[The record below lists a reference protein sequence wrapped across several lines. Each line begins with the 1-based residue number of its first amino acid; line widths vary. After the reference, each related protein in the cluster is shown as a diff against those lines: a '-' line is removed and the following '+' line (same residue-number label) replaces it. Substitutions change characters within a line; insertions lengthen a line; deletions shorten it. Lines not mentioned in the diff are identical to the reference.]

1 MKKRFF
7 SKFCMYK
14 STILKYKE
22 NDKNEETFEKCS
34 KFLHQGGLVAFPT
47 ETVYGLGANAL
58 NSDAVHSIFKAK
70 QRPLTDP
77 VIVHVLNFEQALP
90 LIEITQKQEK
100 VYQFLTEEFWPG
112 PLTIVTK
119 ANLKIIPEC
128 VTAKTG
134 FLGIRSPKHKV
145 ARELIE
151 KSNLPIAAPSANR
164 FGHVSPTNAQ
174 HVYDDLND
182 CGLPILIIDSEE
194 KCEIGIESTVAKLE
208 EHEEIIYVTILR
220 RGGISL
226 DQLENSVKKL
236 KEKVIVSTQIKKV
249 SMNTVIGQEAPGQLI
264 THYAPDI
271 PAYLYDLSEDDLKE
285 DEKTFKFDQC
295 VMIDFGKKMEW
306 TKDQVLKYFDLS
318 PNGNILEGANNLFDI
333 LRKSE
338 KCENAKVI
346 LLPNIEN
353 IKDEHTLAL
362 FDRIF
367 RAASGQY
374 SKVSKNKIIKLN

>member
-1 MKKRFF
+1 M
-7 SKFCMYK
+7 SK
-14 STILKYKE
+14 STILKYIEKS
-22 NDKNEETFEKCS
+22 KNEETFSKCS
-34 KFLHQGGLVAFPT
+34 KFLHEGGLVAFPT

-58 NSDAVHSIFKAK
+58 NSEAVHSIFKAK

-77 VIVHVLNFEQALP
+77 VIVHVLDFQQALP
-90 LIEITQKQEK
+90 LVQISQKQEN
-100 VYQFLTEEFWPG
+100 VYKFLTDEFWPG

-119 ANLKIIPEC
+119 ANLNVIPEC

-134 FLGIRSPKHKV
+134 FVGIRSPKHKV

-151 KSNLPIAAPSANR
+151 SSKLPIAAPSANR
-164 FGHVSPTNAQ
+164 FGHVSPTSSQ

-208 EHEEIIYVTILR
+208 EHEDIIYITILR
-220 RGGISL
+220 RGGVSL

-236 KEKVIVSTQIKKV
+236 KEKVIVSTEIKKV
-249 SMNTVIGQEAPGQLI
+249 SMNTTIGQEAPGQLI

-271 PAYLYDLSEDDLKE
+271 PAYLCDLSETDLKE
-285 DEKTFKFDQC
+285 DEKTLNLKDA
-295 VMIDFGKKMEW
+295 VMIDFGKRMEW
-306 TKDQVLKYFDLS
+306 SKDLVLNYFDLS
-318 PNGNILEGANNLFDI
+318 PQGNILEGANNLFDV

-338 KCENAKVI
+338 KCVNAKII

-367 RAASGQY
+367 RAASGSY
-374 SKVSKNKIIKLN
+374 IKISKNKVIKF